1 MTLHTLFPPLM
12 IATFLG
18 AVIVLLVGVSGM
30 AGTKTGDH
38 NRSTQLMALRVGL
51 CGVLLLEIIFY
62 ITFVR

>member
-1 MTLHTLFPPLM
+1 MV
-12 IATFLG
+12 ATFLG
-18 AVIVLLVGVSGM
+18 AVIVLLIGVSGM
-30 AGTKTGDH
+30 AGTKTDDK